1 MKTALSL
8 RDLTVN
14 RRRTPVLSD
23 IALDIDA
30 GELVVVMGASG
41 AGKSTLL
48 RAICGLQRCHSGA
61 IYIDGENVT
70 NSAPHRRSTALMMDE
85 DALFPHM
92 SVAENVSFAVNTEL
106 RDTDPAEQVDVA
118 LTSLGI
124 AHLSTRYPGQ
134 LSLGQRQTVS
144 LARVLVRRPRVLL
157 VDEPLAHVDT
167 VAREQLK
174 AELVR
179 VHKRMNCATVYVTH
193 DVDEA
198 LSIADRIIY
207 LSEGRVVQ
215 DDYPEEVHESPA
227 TLPIARHFGATTF
240 LATTADTYTTSY
252 GERRARTHVLGQF
265 VDVAASAHLPSSGT
279 CDVVLV
285 GHPASVA
292 VEPVHCA
299 NRPRVT
305 DNYGQVTSVTFM
317 GEYYRVIIESE
328 RGTLTVR
335 SPTDAPPTTSGDS
348 VQISLNPSKLWA
360 LPPTG
365 SESTDT
371 RASAQKVV

>member
-1 MKTALSL
+1 MNTALSL
-8 RDLTVN
+8 RELCVN
-14 RRRTPVLSD
+14 RGRRQVLSD
-23 IALDIDA
+23 MTFDIDA

-48 RAICGLQRCHSGA
+48 RAICGLQRSHCGTIH
-61 IYIDGENVT
+61 IDGQDVT
-70 NSAPHRRSTALMMDE
+70 ALAPHRRSTALMMDE

-92 SVAENVSFAVNTEL
+92 SVAENVSFAVNTE
-106 RDTDPAEQVDVA
+106 RGDTDPSEQVDVA

-124 AHLSTRYPGQ
+124 AHLSTYYPGQ
-134 LSLGQRQTVS
+134 LSLGQRQTIS
-144 LARVLVRRPRVLL
+144 LARALVRRPRVLL

-193 DVDEA
+193 DVNEA

-207 LSEGRVVQ
+207 LSDGCIVQ

-240 LATTADTYTTSY
+240 LTTTADTYTTTF
-252 GERRARTHVLGQF
+252 GERRVRTQVLGQF
-265 VDVAASAHLPSSGT
+265 VDVAASSRLPSSGS

-285 GHPASVA
+285 GHPASVNVTA
-292 VEPVHCA
+292 VHSA
-299 NRPRVT
+299 HKPRVT
-305 DNYGQVTSVTFM
+305 DEYGQVTNVTFM

-335 SPTDAPPTTSGDS
+335 SPTDAPPTTRGDA
-348 VQISLNPSKLWA
+348 VTISLNPSKLWA
-360 LPPTG
+360 LPSTG

-371 RASAQKVV
+371 RTTR